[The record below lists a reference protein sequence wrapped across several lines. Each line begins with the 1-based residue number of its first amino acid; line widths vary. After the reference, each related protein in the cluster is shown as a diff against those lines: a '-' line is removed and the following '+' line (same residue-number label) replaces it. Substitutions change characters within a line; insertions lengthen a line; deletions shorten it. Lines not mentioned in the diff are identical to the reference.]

1 MDERLRPFLGT
12 WILDPDVSNYEQGSV
27 PWGGSMKILEKDGE
41 IGFFMK
47 TVEGEGETVE
57 ANFSGIPDGE
67 DRPMPQNPFADTL
80 SLSLNTDGDLVSEAK
95 RGGLTIM
102 VAKRELNEDG
112 SQLTIYQTV
121 HLLDAGSF
129 TNEAVYVRAQ

>member
-1 MDERLRPFLGT
+1 MDERLTPFLGT
-12 WILDPDVSNYEQGSV
+12 WILDPDLSRYEQGSV
-27 PWGGSMKILEKDGE
+27 PLGGSLKIIEKGGE

-47 TVEGEGETVE
+47 TVEGDGETVA

-80 SLSLNTDGDLVSEAK
+80 SLSLEAGQILTSEAK

-102 VAKRELNEDG
+102 VAKRELNENG
-112 SQLTIYQTV
+112 SELTVYQTV

-129 TNEAVYVRAQ
+129 TNEAVYVRAH

>member
-1 MDERLRPFLGT
+1 
-12 WILDPDVSNYEQGSV
+12 
-27 PWGGSMKILEKDGE
+27 MKILEKDGE

-47 TVEGEGETVE
+47 TVESDGETVE